1 MPLLSGIQNHARLS
15 WLQQPTANNV
25 RRQQLLLPPTSRITR
40 RRFLSNNM
48 TKRHHPTASGS
59 PQTRLLTV
67 TVIATGGVLA
77 YSLAPPQFW
86 NSLVGKATSSQQ
98 SSSSTSFN
106 STTPAIGPNCSF
118 PPIAIHTR
126 KLLQDYL
133 SIVSENEQLD
143 SLRRLQRLAS
153 TSSPADRQRVFAKEW
168 KAIHDHDNTMSARN
182 RKLLEQHLTHQQE
195 LVRLLTCMKNN
206 DHTNN
211 STNKKNNEDD
221 SSLFGNVC
229 ADLVGRPLS
238 PEELQ
243 EAQRISHAE
252 LEALVEKAAR
262 LCEDCS

>member
-1 MPLLSGIQNHARLS
+1 MPLLSGIQNHARPS

-86 NSLVGKATSSQQ
+86 NSLIGKATSSQQ
-98 SSSSTSFN
+98 SSTSSSNT
-106 STTPAIGPNCSF
+106 TTPATGPNCSF

-221 SSLFGNVC
+221 SLFGNVC